1 MGLFMMKPP
10 KPFKQNSND
19 KQELMA
25 LNRNGAPFNLKF
37 DTLNSSIKGEDKLD
51 THHIPEDA
59 QIQPSTQRDLNH
71 NGGYEESQTNQEEV
85 NETFD
90 EMYQIPSVNGGIPM
104 YKKKHRGDA
113 EDQRRPFSP
122 PFK

>member
-19 KQELMA
+19 KQELL

-51 THHIPEDA
+51 THHITEEIA
-59 QIQPSTQRDLNH
+59 QPSTQRNRK
-71 NGGYEESQTNQEEV
+71 
-85 NETFD
+85 F
-90 EMYQIPSVNGGIPM
+90 
-104 YKKKHRGDA
+104 
-113 EDQRRPFSP
+113 
-122 PFK
+122 